1 MLQPGTQV
9 GRYEIQRRLGRGG
22 MGTVYAAH
30 DPVLGRMVAIK
41 VFLSDLDLPDAAERF
56 TREAR
61 SAAALNHANIV
72 TTHDYGEFSS
82 QPYIVMEY
90 IQGETLTEMIRRKAP
105 VSPAEKLRWIEELC
119 TGVAYAHRVGVIHR
133 DIKPTN
139 LMIDRSGRLKILD
152 FGIARMLGS
161 LASHATAL
169 IGTPGYMAPE
179 QILGGTIDYRSDLFS
194 IGVVSYELLS
204 YAEAFPGDTLPT
216 ITHRILSDEPVP
228 LTQLVPDIN
237 LELVA
242 IVERSLKKSAEERFA
257 DAESLRVAISAVR
270 RQFDSDAG
278 GWDAAAPTMLRSTP
292 TGGGIKRDSGS
303 QRRVEQNVVGV
314 AQLTPPPDPGRTNRE
329 EIVRRRLAQ
338 IDASMVDA
346 RSLLAAGD
354 LDASLEACVQALTI
368 DDTHP
373 EALEL
378 EQTIQ
383 TALSR
388 QRAGA
393 LILEAR
399 SELGRGALTGA
410 QDLMQ
415 QARALDPDAPD
426 VKRLERDLRLARVEQ
441 ERIRQRALAVDKAI
455 AAATQSLEHGEIEAA
470 LAFAREALELDPGST
485 KALAAEAAAM
495 RRLDEETGAGGES
508 APTILSGTPV
518 PRPSG
523 NGAGAGAAVA
533 PTIIAKGVRRT
544 PAPAVPQK
552 KVAVPVP
559 RGPRTDLRVRL
570 RALGTSIRPAVT
582 SIGAF
587 VTSIGALVTSAKAAV
602 DARPKREKMIV
613 GWTAAA
619 VLLALV
625 AIAGVMLIPRPAPP
639 MGTMMIEAVPWANI
653 TGIEAADG
661 TRPALPSTAS
671 TPMSLNLPVGTYRV
685 RLIGPPPESESRL
698 VTVQV
703 NVGSVTTAPTERF
716 RVLTPEEY
724 FEQYLPSSTVPASD
738 LPPPVD
744 PTAASAAVTPAASGN
759 SPVAAAGRGAT
770 Q

>member
-90 IQGETLTEMIRRKAP
+90 IQGETLTEIIRRKAP

-161 LASHATAL
+161 LAAHATAL

-204 YAEAFPGDTLPT
+204 YAEAFPGETLPT

-237 LELVA
+237 LELVD

-270 RQFDSDAG
+270 RQFDSDSD
-278 GWDAAAPTMLRSTP
+278 GWDAAAPTMLRSSP

-338 IDASMVDA
+338 IDASLVDA

-368 DDTHP
+368 DDTHA

-378 EQTIQ
+378 EHTIQ
-383 TALSR
+383 TALAR
-388 QRAGA
+388 QRASA

-470 LAFAREALELDPGST
+470 LAFAKEALEIDPDST
-485 KALAAEAAAM
+485 KALAVEAAAM
-495 RRLDEETGAGGES
+495 RRLDEETGAGSGVS
-508 APTILSGTPV
+508 APTILSGTPI
-518 PRPSG
+518 PRPSVSVAP
-523 NGAGAGAAVA
+523 GAGVAVA

-544 PAPAVPQK
+544 PPPAVPQK
-552 KVAVPVP
+552 KAAVPVSK
-559 RGPRTDLRVRL
+559 GPRTDLRVRL
-570 RALGTSIRPAVT
+570 RAFGTSIRPVA
-582 SIGAF
+582 
-587 VTSIGALVTSAKAAV
+587 TSIGALVTSAKAAV
-602 DARPKREKMIV
+602 DARPKRQKMII

-619 VLLALV
+619 VLLAVV
-625 AIAGVMLIPRPAPP
+625 AIAGVVLIPRPAPP

-661 TRPALPSTAS
+661 TRPALPPMAS

-685 RLIGPPPESESRL
+685 RLIGPPPDSESRL

-703 NVGSVTTAPTERF
+703 NVGTLATAPTERF
-716 RVLTPEEY
+716 RTLTPEEY
-724 FEQYLPSSTVPASD
+724 FEQYLPSSRAASSD
-738 LPPPVD
+738 LSAQTD
-744 PTAASAAVTPAASGN
+744 PAAPSASAAPAAPET
-759 SPVAAAGRGAT
+759 SPATAAGKT
-770 Q
+770 VSQ

>member
-1 MLQPGTQV
+1 MLQPDTQV

-90 IQGETLTEMIRRKAP
+90 IQGETLTEIIRRKTP

-204 YAEAFPGDTLPT
+204 YTEAFPGDTLPT

-228 LTQLVPDIN
+228 LVQRIPDIN
-237 LELVA
+237 RELVA
-242 IVERSLKKSAEERFA
+242 AVERSLKKSAEERFP
-257 DAESLRVAISAVR
+257 DVESLRVAISAVR
-270 RQFDSDAG
+270 RQFDNDSG
-278 GWDAAAPTMLRSTP
+278 GWNATAPTMARSTP
-292 TGGGIKRDSGS
+292 SGGGVKRDSGS
-303 QRRVEQNVVGV
+303 QRKFEQNAVGI
-314 AQLTPPPDPGRTNRE
+314 AQLTPPPDPSKTNRE

-338 IDASMVDA
+338 IDASLVQA
-346 RSLLAAGD
+346 RLLLDAGD
-354 LDASLEACVQALTI
+354 LEASLEACVQALTI
-368 DDTHP
+368 DDTHA

-388 QRAGA
+388 QRAGV
-393 LILEAR
+393 LIQEAR
-399 SELGRGALTGA
+399 GELGRGALTGA
-410 QDLMQ
+410 QELMQ

-441 ERIRQRALAVDKAI
+441 ERIRQRALALDEAI
-455 AAATQSLEHGEIEAA
+455 AAARQSLEHGETEAA

-485 KALAAEAAAM
+485 KALAVEAAAM
-495 RRLDEETGAGGES
+495 RRLDEETGTGSGES
-508 APTILSGTPV
+508 APTVLSRTPI
-518 PRPSG
+518 PQPSA
-523 NGAGAGAAVA
+523 NAAPGAGEAVA
-533 PTIIAKGVRRT
+533 PTIVAKGRT
-544 PAPAVPQK
+544 PPP
-552 KVAVPVP
+552 VAVPVP
-559 RGPRTDLRVRL
+559 KSPRTDLGVRL
-570 RALGTSIRPAVT
+570 R
-582 SIGAF
+582 AF
-587 VTSIGALVTSAKAAV
+587 VTSIRPVATSICALVTSAKAAV
-602 DARPKREKMIV
+602 DAWPKREKMII
-613 GWTAAA
+613 GWAAAA
-619 VLLALV
+619 VLLALI
-625 AIAGVMLIPRPAPP
+625 ATAGVMLIPRPAPP
-639 MGTMMIEAVPWANI
+639 MGTMMIEAVPWATI

-661 TRPALPSTAS
+661 TRPAVPAMAS
-671 TPMSLNLPVGTYRV
+671 TPMALTLPAGTYRI
-685 RLIGPPPESESRL
+685 RLIGPSPELESRL
-698 VTVQV
+698 ITVQV
-703 NVGSVTTAPTERF
+703 NPEVVTSAPDRTFWDAHTGAIF
-716 RVLTPEEY
+716 R
-724 FEQYLPSSTVPASD
+724 TVS
-738 LPPPVD
+738 PVD
-744 PTAASAAVTPAASGN
+744 NVRAL
-759 SPVAAAGRGAT
+759 
-770 Q
+770 

>member
-90 IQGETLTEMIRRKAP
+90 IQGETLTEIIRRKAP

-119 TGVAYAHRVGVIHR
+119 TGVAYAHRIGVIHR

-216 ITHRILSDEPVP
+216 ITHRILSDEPIP
-228 LTQLVPDIN
+228 LTQLIPDIN
-237 LELVA
+237 RELVD

-257 DAESLRVAISAVR
+257 DAESLRVAISALR
-270 RQFDSDAG
+270 RQFDGDSG
-278 GWDAAAPTMLRSTP
+278 GWDATAPTMARSTP
-292 TGGGIKRDSGS
+292 PGGGIKRDSGS
-303 QRRVEQNVVGV
+303 QRRVEQNAVGV
-314 AQLTPPPDPGRTNRE
+314 AQLTPPPDPSKTNRE

-338 IDASMVDA
+338 IDASLVQA
-346 RSLLAAGD
+346 RSLLGAGD
-354 LDASLEACVQALTI
+354 LEASLEACVQALTI
-368 DDTHP
+368 DDTHAD
-373 EALEL
+373 ALEL

-393 LILEAR
+393 LIQEAR
-399 SELGRGALTGA
+399 GELGRGALTGA

-441 ERIRQRALAVDKAI
+441 ERIRQRALALDKAI

-470 LAFAREALELDPGST
+470 LAFAREALELDPDST

-495 RRLDEETGAGGES
+495 RRLDEETGAGSGES

-523 NGAGAGAAVA
+523 NAAGAGAAVA
-533 PTIIAKGVRRT
+533 PTIIAKGVSRT
-544 PAPAVPQK
+544 PPPAVPQK
-552 KVAVPVP
+552 KVAAPVP
-559 RGPRTDLRVRL
+559 KGPRTDLRVRL
-570 RALGTSIRPAVT
+570 RAFGTSIRPV
-582 SIGAF
+582 

-619 VLLALV
+619 VLLTLV
-625 AIAGVMLIPRPAPP
+625 AIAGVVLIPRPAPP
-639 MGTMMIEAVPWANI
+639 LGTMTIEAVPWANI

-661 TRPALPSTAS
+661 TRPALPSMAS
-671 TPMSLNLPVGTYRV
+671 TPMSLNLPVGAYRV
-685 RLIGPPPESESRL
+685 RLIGPPPDSESRL
-698 VTVQV
+698 ITVQV
-703 NVGSVTTAPTERF
+703 NVGVVTTAPTEHF
-716 RVLTPEEY
+716 RPLTTEEY
-724 FEQYLPSSTVPASD
+724 FALYIPSSTAVSSDVTPQADPAA
-738 LPPPVD
+738 P
-744 PTAASAAVTPAASGN
+744 SAAAAPAAPGN
-759 SPVAAAGRGAT
+759 LPATAAGRGVA